1 MKIVDIGILRT
12 STVPQVISE
21 VTKFM
26 DIDIKIPA
34 TTPQLIMEV
43 VEICQLWTENLPL
56 TEDKLIDVG
65 LGYKISDTVPLEIR

>member
-1 MKIVDIGILRT
+1 MTKNFVKKRLLKCLQVMKIVDIGILRT

-43 VEICQLWTENLPL
+43 VEICQL
-56 TEDKLIDVG
+56 
-65 LGYKISDTVPLEIR
+65 